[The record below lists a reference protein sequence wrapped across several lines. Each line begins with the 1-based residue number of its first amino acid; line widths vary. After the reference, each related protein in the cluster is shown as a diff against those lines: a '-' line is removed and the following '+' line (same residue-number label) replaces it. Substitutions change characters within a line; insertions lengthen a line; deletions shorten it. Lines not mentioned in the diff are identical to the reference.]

1 MLLNQNQIKLPG
13 SNQADKKLVLINIGF
28 HNFTSL

>member
-13 SNQADKKLVLINIGF
+13 SNQAHKKLLINIGF